1 MVNVEYIT
9 GQRGSRGHGFGRG
22 NGLAVYVD
30 ATATVG
36 LTAGGGVVVFVRAE
50 PVNLRE
56 EVPPRKVGRGF
67 QEVRVKMNRIARFSL
82 GELN

>member
-1 MVNVEYIT
+1 MLRILLIT
-9 GQRGSRGHGFGRG
+9 GKRGSRGHGFGRG

-30 ATATVG
+30 ATAAVG
-36 LTAGGGVVVFVRAE
+36 LAAGGGIVLFRAK

-67 QEVRVKMNRIARFSL
+67 QEVRVKKKRIARFSL
-82 GELN
+82 DELN